1 MISYSPG
8 IVSRIQTKKHERLQI
23 ISTLENLMQKHHGKV
38 FRMPRA
44 GESVVL
50 LLSGGLD
57 SVVLW
62 GMLLGKYKLR
72 VYPVFLIRGKRS
84 DNTQEERAID
94 HYAGLYK
101 QLFASVYT
109 PPHKFKLDAPDL
121 YDPHRNM
128 IAYLHSGVIMR
139 YVQPDGTLSLDFN
152 FGHFSSFL
160 FTGFLY
166 TRFLN
171 ARENLH
177 IRTIFSGAT
186 FSDGAP
192 YRSLT
197 AARSIT
203 LSFRALSG
211 EPDWQYT
218 SLAYEPSIRSLLT
231 KSDLITWA
239 NNNGIELDRSW
250 SCGLKKRRQ
259 CGACLAC
266 HLRQRAFKEAGVQD
280 NTRYGNDLWKL
291 GRITPG
297 GILRRM
303 RHIGRLTLDL
313 TMGKRKSLD
322 DQPPEGSATYK
333 PPRMTKIQLKV

>member
-1 MISYSPG
+1 MISYSPS
-8 IVSRIQTKKHERLQI
+8 IVSRIRTKKHERLQI

-44 GESVVL
+44 GEPVVL

-57 SVVLW
+57 SIVLW
-62 GMLLGKYKLR
+62 GMLLKKYKLH
-72 VYPVFLIRGKRS
+72 VYPVFLMRGKRYE
-84 DNTQEERAID
+84 NKQEEGAID
-94 HYAGLYK
+94 YYAGLYK
-101 QLFASVYT
+101 GLFGSAYR
-109 PPHKFKLDAPDL
+109 PPHKLVFNVPDL
-121 YDPHRNM
+121 FDPHKNM
-128 IAYLHSGVIMR
+128 ITYLHSGVIMR
-139 YVQPDGTLSLDFN
+139 HVQQDGTLSLNFN

-171 ARENLH
+171 ARENLN

-211 EPDWQYT
+211 ENDWQYT
-218 SLAYEPSIRSLLT
+218 SLAYEPSINSLLT
-231 KSDLITWA
+231 KSDLIAWA

-250 SCGLKKRRQ
+250 SCGHQKRKQ
-259 CGACLAC
+259 CGICLAC
-266 HLRQRAFKEAGVQD
+266 HLRQRAFKEAGVLD
-280 NTRYGNDLWKL
+280 NTRYGLGLWGLSVVKL
-291 GRITPG
+291 TEL
-297 GILRRM
+297 LRRA
-303 RHIGRLTLDL
+303 RHFGRLAF
-313 TMGKRKSLD
+313 
-322 DQPPEGSATYK
+322 DQLVGEQRSVKNRPPDSKANYS
-333 PPRMTKIQLKV
+333 PPSMTKIQLKV